1 MSFFDY
7 FRRKQKTATLAKD
20 RLSIIVARE
29 RATTRGAPDYLPQLQ
44 QELLA
49 VIARYEKI
57 DLQEVGVRI
66 DSSGGCEVLEINRRS
81 SAITGVVTTEGA
93 IATDTVVCA
102 AGAWSRRIGE
112 MLDMTVPVTSVRRQ
126 IAFTEP
132 LADMPATSPSLTID
146 FPSNFTSTPR
156 GAASSSAGRTP
167 RVVATPSP
175 TTASCS
181 PSAA

>member
-7 FRRKQKTATLAKD
+7 FRRTQKTASLAKD

-66 DSSGGCEVLEINRRS
+66 DSSGGCEVLEINIVLPDAAQAKELK
-81 SAITGVVTTEGA
+81 SA
-93 IATDTVVCA
+93 
-102 AGAWSRRIGE
+102 R
-112 MLDMTVPVTSVRRQ
+112 
-126 IAFTEP
+126 
-132 LADMPATSPSLTID
+132 
-146 FPSNFTSTPR
+146 
-156 GAASSSAGRTP
+156 AASASA
-167 RVVATPSP
+167 S
-175 TTASCS
+175 
-181 PSAA
+181 